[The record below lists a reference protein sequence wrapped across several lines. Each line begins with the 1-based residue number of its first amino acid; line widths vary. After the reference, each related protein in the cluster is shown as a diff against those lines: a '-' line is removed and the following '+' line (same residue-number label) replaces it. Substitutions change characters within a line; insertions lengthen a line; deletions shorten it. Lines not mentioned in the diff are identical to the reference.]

1 MVDFDTGR
9 TLGLVGSILVLV
21 AIIFSFVIGPLGFL
35 LQLVGLILILVSLHT
50 FSNIYGERSIFRDAL
65 LSVLIGYGLPL
76 IASIILLILLI
87 PVGFTVVIA
96 RPIPPGPPDRIE
108 DFFGVQIAGALV
120 VLVLIMVL
128 VLLIALVVAAYLWY
142 RALNTLYLRSGEKLF
157 RWAGLSYLAFAV
169 SLIVGIVTAVIL
181 VGLLVILVGV
191 LLGLASWVLLAIAFY
206 EVKPPQPTI
215 EAEVAP
221 TPAVQV

>member
-9 TLGLVGSILVLV
+9 TLGLAGSILVLV
-21 AIIFSFVIGPLGFL
+21 ALIFSFIIDLLGFL
-35 LQLVGLILILVSLHT
+35 LQLVGLILILVSLHA
-50 FSNIYGERSIFRDAL
+50 FSNIYGERIIFRDAL
-65 LSVLIGYGLPL
+65 LSVLIGYVLPL
-76 IASIILLILLI
+76 VALIILLILF
-87 PVGFTVVIA
+87 GFTILTA
-96 RPIPPGPPDRIE
+96 RPIPPGPPGRIE
-108 DFFGVQIAGALV
+108 DFFGAQIVGALV

-128 VLLIALVVAAYLWY
+128 VLLIAFAVSAYLWY

-169 SLIVGIVTAVIL
+169 SLIVGVVTAVIL

-206 EVKPPQPTI
+206 EIEPPQPPI
-215 EAEVAP
+215 QAP
-221 TPAVQV
+221 PAPVVQV

>member
-9 TLGLVGSILVLV
+9 TLGLAGSILVLV
-21 AIIFSFVIGPLGFL
+21 AIIFWFITGPLGFL
-35 LQLVGLILILVSLHT
+35 LQLVGLILILVSLHA
-50 FSNIYGERSIFRDAL
+50 FSNIYGERIIFRDAL

-76 IASIILLILLI
+76 VASIILLILF
-87 PVGFTVVIA
+87 GFTILTA
-96 RPIPPGPPDRIE
+96 RPIPPGPPGRIE
-108 DFFGVQIAGALV
+108 DLFGVQIAGALV
-120 VLVLIMVL
+120 ALIVIMFL
-128 VLLIALVVAAYLWY
+128 ALPIALVVSAYLWY

-169 SLIVGIVTAVIL
+169 SLIVGVVTAVIL

-191 LLGLASWVLLAIAFY
+191 LLGLASWVLLVIAFY

-215 EAEVAP
+215 EAAP
-221 TPAVQV
+221 TPAVRV

>member
-1 MVDFDTGR
+1 MVDFDKGR
-9 TLGLVGSILVLV
+9 TLGLAGSILVLV
-21 AIIFSFVIGPLGFL
+21 AIIFWFITGPLGFL
-35 LQLVGLILILVSLHT
+35 LQLVGLILILISLHT
-50 FSNIYGERSIFRDAL
+50 FSNIYGERIIFRDAL

-76 IASIILLILLI
+76 VASIILLILF
-87 PVGFTVVIA
+87 GFTILTA
-96 RPIPPGPPDRIE
+96 RPIPPGPPGRIE
-108 DFFGVQIAGALV
+108 DFFGAQIAGALV

-128 VLLIALVVAAYLWY
+128 VLLIAFVVSAYLWY

-169 SLIVGIVTAVIL
+169 SLIVGVVTAVIL

-215 EAEVAP
+215 EAEAAP

>member
-1 MVDFDTGR
+1 MVDFDKGR
-9 TLGLVGSILVLV
+9 TLGLAGSILVLV
-21 AIIFSFVIGPLGFL
+21 AIIFWSITDLLGSL
-35 LQLVGLILILVSLHT
+35 LQLVGLILILISLHT
-50 FSNIYGERSIFRDAL
+50 FSNIYGERIIFRDAL

-76 IASIILLILLI
+76 VASIILLILF
-87 PVGFTVVIA
+87 GFTILLPFT
-96 RPIPPGPPDRIE
+96 RPAPPGRIE
-108 DFFGVQIAGALV
+108 DFFGAQIAGALV

-128 VLLIALVVAAYLWY
+128 VLLIAFVVSAYLWY

-169 SLIVGIVTAVIL
+169 SLIVGVVTAVIL

-215 EAEVAP
+215 EAEAAP

>member
-1 MVDFDTGR
+1 MVDFDKGR
-9 TLGLVGSILVLV
+9 TLGLAGSILVLV
-21 AIIFSFVIGPLGFL
+21 AIIFWFITGSLGFL
-35 LQLVGLILILVSLHT
+35 LQLVGLILILISLHT
-50 FSNIYGERSIFRDAL
+50 FSNIYGERIIFRDAL

-76 IASIILLILLI
+76 VASIILLILF
-87 PVGFTVVIA
+87 GFTILLPFT
-96 RPIPPGPPDRIE
+96 RPAPPGRIE
-108 DFFGVQIAGALV
+108 DFFGAQIAGALV

-128 VLLIALVVAAYLWY
+128 VLLIAFVVSAYLWY

-169 SLIVGIVTAVIL
+169 SLIVGVVTAVIL

-215 EAEVAP
+215 EAEAAP

>member
-1 MVDFDTGR
+1 
-9 TLGLVGSILVLV
+9 
-21 AIIFSFVIGPLGFL
+21 
-35 LQLVGLILILVSLHT
+35 
-50 FSNIYGERSIFRDAL
+50 
-65 LSVLIGYGLPL
+65 VLIGYGLPL
-76 IASIILLILLI
+76 VASIILLILF
-87 PVGFTVVIA
+87 GFTILTA
-96 RPIPPGPPDRIE
+96 RPIPPGPPGRIE
-108 DFFGVQIAGALV
+108 DFFGAQIAGALV

-128 VLLIALVVAAYLWY
+128 VLLIAFVVSAYLWY

-169 SLIVGIVTAVIL
+169 SLIVGVVTAVIL

-215 EAEVAP
+215 EAEAAP

>member
-1 MVDFDTGR
+1 
-9 TLGLVGSILVLV
+9 
-21 AIIFSFVIGPLGFL
+21 
-35 LQLVGLILILVSLHT
+35 QLVGLILILISLHT
-50 FSNIYGERSIFRDAL
+50 FSNIYGERIIFRDAL
-65 LSVLIGYGLPL
+65 LSVLIGYGFSLV
-76 IASIILLILLI
+76 ASIIFLILF
-87 PVGFTVVIA
+87 GFTILLPFT
-96 RPIPPGPPDRIE
+96 RPAPPGRIE
-108 DFFGVQIAGALV
+108 DFFGAQIAGALV

-128 VLLIALVVAAYLWY
+128 VLLIAFVVSAYLWY

-169 SLIVGIVTAVIL
+169 SLIVGVVTAVIL

>member
-9 TLGLVGSILVLV
+9 TLGLAGSILVLV
-21 AIIFSFVIGPLGFL
+21 AAIFSFIIGLLGFI

-50 FSNIYGERSIFRDAL
+50 FSNIYGERIIFRDAL

-76 IASIILLILLI
+76 IALIILLILL
-87 PVGFTVVIA
+87 GFTVVTA
-96 RPIPPGPPDRIE
+96 RPIPPGPPGGIE
-108 DFFGVQIAGALV
+108 DLFGAQIAGALV
-120 VLVLIMVL
+120 ALIVIMFLVLF
-128 VLLIALVVAAYLWY
+128 IAFVVSAYLWY

-169 SLIVGIVTAVIL
+169 SLIVGVVTAVIL

-191 LLGLASWVLLAIAFY
+191 LLGLASWVFLAIAFY
-206 EVKPPQPTI
+206 RVEPPQPTI
-215 EAEVAP
+215 EAP
-221 TPAVQV
+221 PMPAVQV

>member
-1 MVDFDTGR
+1 MVDFDKGR
-9 TLGLVGSILVLV
+9 TLGLAGSILVLV
-21 AIIFSFVIGPLGFL
+21 AIIFWFITGPLGFL
-35 LQLVGLILILVSLHT
+35 LQLVGLILILISLHT
-50 FSNIYGERSIFRDAL
+50 FSNIYGERIIFRDAL

-76 IASIILLILLI
+76 VALIILLILF
-87 PVGFTVVIA
+87 GFTILTA

-108 DFFGVQIAGALV
+108 DFFGAQIVGALV

-128 VLLIALVVAAYLWY
+128 VLLIAFVVSAYLWY

-169 SLIVGIVTAVIL
+169 SLIVGVVTAVIL

-191 LLGLASWVLLAIAFY
+191 LLGLASWVLLAIAFH

-215 EAEVAP
+215 EAEAAP

>member
-1 MVDFDTGR
+1 MVDFDKGR
-9 TLGLVGSILVLV
+9 TLGLAGSILVLV
-21 AIIFSFVIGPLGFL
+21 AIIFWFITGPLGSL
-35 LQLVGLILILVSLHT
+35 LQLVGLILILISLHT
-50 FSNIYGERSIFRDAL
+50 FSNIYGERIIFRDAL

-76 IASIILLILLI
+76 VALIILLILF
-87 PVGFTVVIA
+87 GFTILTA
-96 RPIPPGPPDRIE
+96 RPIPPGPPGRIE
-108 DFFGVQIAGALV
+108 DFFGAQIAGALV

-128 VLLIALVVAAYLWY
+128 VLLIAFVVSAYLWY

-169 SLIVGIVTAVIL
+169 SLIVGVVTAVIL

-215 EAEVAP
+215 EAEAAP

>member
-1 MVDFDTGR
+1 MVDFDKGR
-9 TLGLVGSILVLV
+9 TLGLAGSILVLV
-21 AIIFSFVIGPLGFL
+21 AIIFWFIIGPLGFL
-35 LQLVGLILILVSLHT
+35 LQLVGLILILISLHT
-50 FSNIYGERSIFRDAL
+50 FSNIYGERIIFRDAL

-76 IASIILLILLI
+76 VALIILLILF
-87 PVGFTVVIA
+87 GFTILTA
-96 RPIPPGPPDRIE
+96 RPIPPGPPGSIE
-108 DFFGVQIAGALV
+108 DFFGAQIVGVLV

-128 VLLIALVVAAYLWY
+128 VLLIAFVVSAYLWY

-169 SLIVGIVTAVIL
+169 SLIVGVVTAVIL

-191 LLGLASWVLLAIAFY
+191 LLGLASWVLLVIAFY

-215 EAEVAP
+215 EAEAAP

>member
-1 MVDFDTGR
+1 MADFDTGR
-9 TLGLVGSILVLV
+9 TLGLAGSILVLV
-21 AIIFSFVIGPLGFL
+21 ALIFSFIIGPLGFL

-50 FSNIYGERSIFRDAL
+50 FSNIYGERIIFRDAL

-76 IASIILLILLI
+76 VALIILLILF
-87 PVGFTVVIA
+87 GFTILTA
-96 RPIPPGPPDRIE
+96 RPIPPGPPGKIE

-120 VLVLIMVL
+120 ALIVIMFL
-128 VLLIALVVAAYLWY
+128 ALLIAFVVSAYLWY

-169 SLIVGIVTAVIL
+169 SLIVGVVTAVIL

-215 EAEVAP
+215 EAEAAP

>member
-1 MVDFDTGR
+1 MVDFDRGR
-9 TLGLVGSILVLV
+9 TLGLAGSILVLV
-21 AIIFSFVIGPLGFL
+21 AIIFWFITDLLGSL
-35 LQLVGLILILVSLHT
+35 LQLVGLILILISLHT
-50 FSNIYGERSIFRDAL
+50 FSNIYGERIIFRDAL

-76 IASIILLILLI
+76 VALIILLILF
-87 PVGFTVVIA
+87 GFTILLPFT
-96 RPIPPGPPDRIE
+96 RPAPPGRIE
-108 DFFGVQIAGALV
+108 DFFGAQIAGALV

-128 VLLIALVVAAYLWY
+128 VLLIAFVVSAYLWY

-169 SLIVGIVTAVIL
+169 SLIVGVVTAVIL

-215 EAEVAP
+215 EAEAAP

>member
-9 TLGLVGSILVLV
+9 TLGLAGSILVLV
-21 AIIFSFVIGPLGFL
+21 AIIFSFIIDPLGFL

-65 LSVLIGYGLPL
+65 LSVVIGYGVSLAAL
-76 IASIILLILLI
+76 ILLFILLI
-87 PVGFTVVIA
+87 PAGFTIVTA
-96 RPIPPGPPDRIE
+96 RPIPPGPPGRIE
-108 DFFGVQIAGALV
+108 DLFGAQIAGALV
-120 VLVLIMVL
+120 ALIVIMFL
-128 VLLIALVVAAYLWY
+128 VLLIAFVVSAYLWY

-169 SLIVGIVTAVIL
+169 SLIVGVVTAIIL

-191 LLGLASWVLLAIAFY
+191 LLGLASWVFLAIAFY

-215 EAEVAP
+215 EAP
-221 TPAVQV
+221 PMPAVQV

>member
-9 TLGLVGSILVLV
+9 TLGLAGSILVLV
-21 AIIFSFVIGPLGFL
+21 AIIFSFIIGPLGFL
-35 LQLVGLILILVSLHT
+35 LQLVGLILILVSLHA

-76 IASIILLILLI
+76 VALIIFLILF
-87 PVGFTVVIA
+87 GFTILTA
-96 RPIPPGPPDRIE
+96 RPIPPGPPGRIE
-108 DFFGVQIAGALV
+108 DFFGAQIAGALV
-120 VLVLIMVL
+120 ALIVIMFL
-128 VLLIALVVAAYLWY
+128 ALLIALVVSAYLWY

-169 SLIVGIVTAVIL
+169 SLIVGVVTAVIL

-191 LLGLASWVLLAIAFY
+191 LLGLASWVLLVIAFY

-215 EAEVAP
+215 EAEAAP